1 MVSISVLL
9 PARNAADTLPAALEC
24 VLGQEDFG
32 LDMEVVVADDG
43 SDDATLEI
51 AQLAGYRDPRVRI
64 LALPPSGLVNAL
76 NSALTKAEG
85 RYIARMDADD
95 LCMPDRLR
103 RQLHHMER
111 HPRLDVV
118 GTGVRMIPETEVS
131 ENMHDYVRWQ
141 NRLLTHRALVRN
153 LLVESPLTHGTALFR
168 REALERIGGWRE
180 VDGPED
186 LDLWL
191 RGAAAGWR
199 FGKVNREL
207 YLWRDGPDRTSRR
220 DPRLSREGFRR
231 VAMNAC
237 AETIPRDRQMLI
249 WGWGRSLEDWD
260 EGMRSRGFRVRSVE
274 VNPRGLRGGGGLPH
288 LPASEKVGCPHI
300 TPAAR
305 ARNGAADLYWILAYG
320 TVKSRLTLQG
330 VLQERGYRAGKHYR
344 FVS

>member
-9 PARNAADTLPAALEC
+9 PARDAADTLPAALEC
-24 VLGQEDFG
+24 VLGQEGFG
-32 LDMEVVVADDG
+32 LDLEVVVADDG
-43 SDDATLEI
+43 SDDDTLEI

-64 LALPPSGLVNAL
+64 LALPRSGLVPTLNA
-76 NSALTKAEG
+76 ALAKAEG

-103 RQLHHMER
+103 RQIRHMER

-131 ENMHDYVRWQ
+131 ANMHAYVRWQ

-153 LLVESPLTHGTALFR
+153 LLVESPLTHATALFR
-168 REALERIGGWRE
+168 REALETVSGWRD

-207 YLWRDGPDRTSRR
+207 YLWRDGPERTSRR
-220 DPRLSREGFRR
+220 DPRLAREGFRR

-237 AETIPRDRQMLI
+237 AESIVRDRQLLI

-274 VNPRGLRGGGGLPH
+274 VNPRGLRGGDGLPH
-288 LPASEKVGCPHI
+288 LPPSHKVGSPHI

-305 ARNGAADLYWILAYG
+305 ARDGASEVYWILAYG
-320 TVKSRLTLQG
+320 TVKSRLTLQA
-330 VLQERGYRAGKHYR
+330 VLQERGFRAGRHYR